1 MSPVHLEKKES
12 GLKKSR
18 LSFNI
23 ITFVIS
29 ILCWG
34 QFIHKHRGK
43 EKPRDSQ
50 ARQTAT
56 QQRIQNTILISFLP
70 WWRTSHANGMKS
82 NKKKQRRSR
91 AQMSI
96 GICSESPGLMKM
108 ITLLL
113 WNSAPLTQS
122 HSTNKPVE
130 SFCWPC
136 SHRYPHRATWVSWNV
151 LWVCYFYVTR
161 AWLVY
166 LSSLV

>member
-82 NKKKQRRSR
+82 NKKKTEKKQSTDEHWDLQRVPRINENDHT
-91 AQMSI
+91 AF
-96 GICSESPGLMKM
+96 MKLCPADTVSFYKQTSLKFLL
-108 ITLLL
+108 TLF
-113 WNSAPLTQS
+113 T
-122 HSTNKPVE
+122 
-130 SFCWPC
+130 
-136 SHRYPHRATWVSWNV
+136 
-151 LWVCYFYVTR
+151 
-161 AWLVY
+161 
-166 LSSLV
+166 